1 MVVDFNTTNVPI
13 FDLVNDIFD
22 EELPDVVYNEDGED
36 GPGYYLDFYD
46 EAGQVYNVCVN
57 RSEDFRDLLVSF
69 RLIELKMEID
79 NGK

>member
-1 MVVDFNTTNVPI
+1 MI
-13 FDLVNDIFD
+13 F
-22 EELPDVVYNEDGED
+22 YNKDGED